1 MIAEF
6 THTLTIGDEDVDVLV
21 EYSAIR
27 CFGEVDI
34 EVLSVTLDG
43 QEVLTLPD
51 QDKDILDACFD
62 RVDDDLQADADSEG
76 DYRYDQSRDYN
87 D

>member
-6 THTLTIGDEDVDVLV
+6 THTLTIGDEDIDVLV
-21 EYSAIR
+21 EYSAVR
-27 CFGEVDI
+27 CFGEVDV

-43 QEVLTLPD
+43 QEVVTLPD
-51 QDKDILDACFD
+51 QDKEILEACFD

-76 DYRYDQSRDYN
+76 DYRYDLSRDYN

>member
-21 EYSAIR
+21 EYSAVR

-76 DYRYDQSRDYN
+76 DYRYDLSRDYN